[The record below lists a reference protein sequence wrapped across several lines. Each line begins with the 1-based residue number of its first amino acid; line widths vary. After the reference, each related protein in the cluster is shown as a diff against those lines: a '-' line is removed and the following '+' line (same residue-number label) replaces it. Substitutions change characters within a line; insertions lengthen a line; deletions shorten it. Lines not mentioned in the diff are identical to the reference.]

1 MGTFWHW
8 IYVGLIMNRYI
19 IVALLFVC
27 MSSVSHAQKAPNNM
41 HAMSGVVKGAVPGFA
56 KKPRYFNSRVAEENL
71 SYLYH
76 QQDVR
81 LVISLD
87 HCNDVAKVIRK
98 MNTNLEP
105 PIEHLCRKI
114 RRATSQYKNNVSL
127 FEEIASS
134 IGSVKF
140 YIHCRYG
147 AHRAVTALT
156 GAWIARQRLTF
167 EEAFEK
173 AGGKKRAFRSKG
185 QKELLNQAK
194 KYAHEKRGDSGC
206 GEKE

>member
-1 MGTFWHW
+1 MYEQAGA
-8 IYVGLIMNRYI
+8 I
-19 IVALLFVC
+19 
-27 MSSVSHAQKAPNNM
+27 
-41 HAMSGVVKGAVPGFA
+41 KGAVPGFA
-56 KKPRYFNSRVAEENL
+56 KKPKYFNAKLAAENL
-71 SYLYH
+71 RYLYGEKG
-76 QQDVR
+76 VR

-87 HCNDVAKVIRK
+87 HCNDVGKVIRK
-98 MNTNLEP
+98 INVNFEND

-114 RRATSQYKNNVSL
+114 YRNSYDKNVAL
-127 FEEIASS
+127 FEEVASA
-134 IGSVKF
+134 IGSIKF

-185 QKELLNQAK
+185 QKQLISQAK
-194 KYAHEKRGDSGC
+194 RYAREKARFSGC
-206 GEKE
+206 GEEDL

>member
-1 MGTFWHW
+1 M
-8 IYVGLIMNRYI
+8 IRGLLTLITLVFI
-19 IVALLFVC
+19 FGA
-27 MSSVSHAQKAPNNM
+27 SVSYAQKAPNNM
-41 HAMSGVVKGAVPGFA
+41 HAVSGVVKGAVPGFA
-56 KKPRYFNSRVAEENL
+56 KKPRYFSPRLAEENL
-71 SYLYH
+71 LYLYH

-87 HCNDVAKVIRK
+87 HCSDVGKVIRK
-98 MNTNLEP
+98 MNSNLEP

-127 FEEIASS
+127 FEETASA

-173 AGGKKRAFRSKG
+173 AGGKMRAFRSKG

>member
-1 MGTFWHW
+1 MS
-8 IYVGLIMNRYI
+8 RAI
-19 IVALLFVC
+19 IVLLFIC
-27 MSSVSHAQKAPNNM
+27 MASMSSVSLSHAQKAPNNM
-41 HAMSGVVKGAVPGFA
+41 HAVSGVVKGAVPGFA
-56 KKPRYFNSRVAEENL
+56 KKPRYFNSRLAEENL
-71 SYLYH
+71 LYLYH
-76 QQDVR
+76 QQSVR

-87 HCNDVAKVIRK
+87 HCGDVGKVIRK

-105 PIEHLCRKI
+105 PIEHFCRKI
-114 RRATSQYKNNVSL
+114 RRADSQYKNNVSL
-127 FEEIASS
+127 FEEIASA
-134 IGSVKF
+134 IGSVNF

-173 AGGKKRAFRSKG
+173 AGGKRKAFKSNG

-194 KYAHEKRGDSGC
+194 KYAVEKGTESGC
-206 GEKE
+206 GEEEKY